1 MSTKL
6 NPAKLAATVKRVSEL
21 RAAIERMPPGV
32 DKAAA
37 TFRFERIATELA
49 TGVARQVRRK

>member
-1 MSTKL
+1 VTIDK
-6 NPAKLAATVKRVSEL
+6 KRLAATVNRVTEL
-21 RAAIERMPPGV
+21 RAAIDRMPQGP

-49 TGVARQVRRK
+49 QGVARQTRPK